1 MELCV
6 CANGR
11 QHFYSHFSFGTGISY
26 RPACAC
32 ATPDRAAARAE
43 ARVRRAPAPRASRES
58 KLQKPYIDFTL
69 TQTNTGFTIYT
80 HAACWGPTHTLTH
93 FKNTA
98 VALRVFSHLSSGTD
112 LARCGA
118 RTAPTLD
125 GAAGG
130 ACVLPEPP
138 PHYQQCRHPT
148 EAPVLPTAPRSLVIP
163 PRWRRRCCRGPPCPR
178 SPGQG

>member
-1 MELCV
+1 MGASIFIPTFHLVRVFPPPRVRVHDSRPRCREGRGPRPPRSCVLLHACV
-6 CANGR
+6 C
-11 QHFYSHFSFGTGISY
+11 
-26 RPACAC
+26 
-32 ATPDRAAARAE
+32 
-43 ARVRRAPAPRASRES
+43 ES

-98 VALRVFSHLSSGTD
+98 VALPLFSHL
-112 LARCGA
+112 AQIWR
-118 RTAPTLD
+118 
-125 GAAGG
+125 GAARAQRPLSTARPPGG
-130 ACVLPEPP
+130 GVLPEA
-138 PHYQQCRHPT
+138 PHYHQCRHPT
-148 EAPVLPTAPRSLVIP
+148 EAPVLPSAPRSLVIP

>member
-1 MELCV
+1 MPMGASIFIPTFHLV
-6 CANGR
+6 R
-11 QHFYSHFSFGTGISY
+11 VF
-26 RPACAC
+26 P
-32 ATPDRAAARAE
+32 PP
-43 ARVRRAPAPRASRES
+43 RVRVRDSRPRCREGRGPRPPRSCSCLVNRFTIQS

-98 VALRVFSHLSSGTD
+98 VALRLFSHLSSGTD

-138 PHYQQCRHPT
+138 PTTTSAAIRPRHLSYP
-148 EAPVLPTAPRSLVIP
+148 LRLVP
-163 PRWRRRCCRGPPCPR
+163 
-178 SPGQG
+178 